1 MSVLVTGGAGYI
13 GSHTVRLL
21 RATGRDVVV
30 IDDLSSGHVPALLGA
45 PLVLGDVA
53 DHDLVVRVA
62 HDHGVDAVI
71 HFAALKAAGESM
83 QQAARYFR
91 ANTGGTLRLLEAL
104 TDTGVDR
111 FVFSSTAAVYGEP
124 ERLPLDETHPMRPTN
139 PYGESKLLVER
150 TLPWLAQAHGL
161 QWVSLRYFNAAG
173 ASADG
178 AIGEDFSVVAN
189 LVPVLMKAL
198 LGRGPTLQVFGTD
211 YDTRDGTALRDYV
224 HVEDLA
230 EAHVKALEHLEHG
243 GSSEVVNL
251 GTGTGSTVLEVIAAV
266 ERASGRAVPYELT
279 GRRPGDPAAVVAD
292 NTRARELLDWRPDR
306 TLDTVASSAWQW
318 HSAHPEGYAAER

>member
-30 IDDLSSGHVPALLGA
+30 IDDLSSGHVPALLGT
-45 PLVLGDVA
+45 PLVRGDIA

-62 HDHGVDAVI
+62 QDHGVDAVI

-83 QQAARYFR
+83 QAAARYFR

-104 TDTGVDR
+104 TDAGVDR

-124 ERLPLDETHPMRPTN
+124 ERLPLDEAHPLRPTN

-150 TLPWLAQAHGL
+150 ALPWLAQAHGL

-189 LVPVLMKAL
+189 LVPVLMRAL
-198 LGRGPTLQVFGTD
+198 LGRGPMLQVFGTD

-243 GSSEVVNL
+243 GFSEVVNL

-266 ERASGRAVPYELT
+266 ERASGRVVPYELT

-292 NTRARELLDWRPDR
+292 NSRARELLDWRPDR

-318 HSAHPEGYAAER
+318 HSAHPDGYPDGP